1 MSAKIA
7 KMTLK
12 SLQNEM
18 NEKISI
24 LTEELN
30 NVKKELTDVKEEHE
44 ICRNGSVNSYNQNDK
59 SDKLSCN
66 ECDKSFR
73 EKKI

>member
-1 MSAKIA
+1 MQNLLCV
-7 KMTLK
+7 TLK

-30 NVKKELTDVKEEHE
+30 NVKKELTDVKED
-44 ICRNGSVNSYNQNDK
+44 IKSVEMDLWTATIKMISLTNYLVEMCVISPLEQ
-59 SDKLSCN
+59 
-66 ECDKSFR
+66 
-73 EKKI
+73 KKI